1 MTTVLEMPNTK
12 PPTAT
17 VEALRQKQAIAR
29 AQAYVD
35 YGIYGLLDENNL
47 GELEALMDAGVS
59 SFKCF
64 MGNTF
69 GDLPAP
75 SDGAMLEGF
84 EILARRG
91 YRCTVHAENASI
103 MARRQAKLE
112 AAGRTDPLAHL
123 AARPEVCAMEAVG
136 RAIIFAEWTGAR
148 LHIAHKSSKDALYLI
163 RDAKRRGVDVT
174 VETCPQYLLLST
186 EDMKVQGGVMR
197 VNPPIREPGHQEPL
211 WEALREGVVD
221 MIATDHAPHT
231 PEEKTR
237 ASVWQCDCGFPGVET
252 QMPLMLTEVNRGRM
266 TIMDYVRWACANPA
280 RAWGLYPTK
289 GVIQPG
295 ADADVVLVDL
305 GRRARHR
312 PGLALLQEQ
321 DLAVARSPREGA
333 ASADDGPRQG
343 RDARRQAGR
352 RSRLGQ
358 AGPPVDA
365 AAATAERRQ
374 DHRRHHRPGRRRAR
388 VRRHPRTAAEAGV
401 TDRRAL
407 AERLFGILRDLVA
420 IPSPF
425 PPGDTAAIAAFAADF
440 LTPFGYRV
448 ERHSRTPGIVNVVA
462 RLGTGRPSVVLNAH
476 ADTVGVGAQ
485 AAWTTEPLA
494 AALRDGRVYGLG
506 ACNCKSS
513 MAVHLWLAAEIAR
526 RGGPKAGEVV
536 FTFVGDEENL
546 GPDGLA
552 FLRDA
557 GAVKPTIL
565 IVAAQTRNR
574 LVTEERGV
582 MWVRVTARGK
592 AAHAGAPDTGDSA
605 ILRMHRIIT
614 AVERELAPG
623 CATGGRRAGSS
634 RRSASAASAA
644 ARTPTS
650 SPTGARSRS
659 TAASCPRKT
668 STARSPSSAGSS
680 RRRMSR
686 RTRSSSSSSPARPA
700 SAHRTMVPASVPSA
714 TPSSSSPAA
723 NPNG

>member
-1 MTTVLEMPNTK
+1 MTEVDILITGGRVVTPDSTFEASVAIAGEAIVAVGPRDALPPARETIDAAGKYVLPGAIDSHVHFRAPGYDYKEDWQTGTGGAARGGVTTVLEMPNTK

-29 AQAYVD
+29 AHAYVD

-237 ASVWQCDCGFPGVET
+237 ASIWQCDCGFPGVET
-252 QMPLMLTEVNRGRM
+252 QMALMLTEVNRGRM

-305 GRRARHR
+305 AAERAIDQGSLFSRSKISPWHGRRVK
-312 PGLALLQEQ
+312 GLPVLTM
-321 DLAVARSPREGA
+321 VRGKVVMR
-333 ASADDGPRQG
+333 DGK
-343 RDARRQAGR
+343 
-352 RSRLGQ
+352 
-358 AGPPVDA
+358 
-365 AAATAERRQ
+365 
-374 DHRRHHRPGRRRAR
+374 
-388 VRRHPRTAAEAGV
+388 
-401 TDRRAL
+401 
-407 AERLFGILRDLVA
+407 LVA
-420 IPSPF
+420 DPGWGKPARQSM
-425 PPGDTAAIAAFAADF
+425 PPPRPRNVDKTTAAI
-440 LTPFGYRV
+440 T
-448 ERHSRTPGIVNVVA
+448 
-462 RLGTGRPSVVLNAH
+462 
-476 ADTVGVGAQ
+476 
-485 AAWTTEPLA
+485 
-494 AALRDGRVYGLG
+494 
-506 ACNCKSS
+506 
-513 MAVHLWLAAEIAR
+513 
-526 RGGPKAGEVV
+526 
-536 FTFVGDEENL
+536 
-546 GPDGLA
+546 
-552 FLRDA
+552 
-557 GAVKPTIL
+557 
-565 IVAAQTRNR
+565 
-574 LVTEERGV
+574 
-582 MWVRVTARGK
+582 
-592 AAHAGAPDTGDSA
+592 APD
-605 ILRMHRIIT
+605 
-614 AVERELAPG
+614 AV
-623 CATGGRRAGSS
+623 GRAYG
-634 RRSASAASAA
+634 
-644 ARTPTS
+644 
-650 SPTGARSRS
+650 
-659 TAASCPRKT
+659 
-668 STARSPSSAGSS
+668 
-680 RRRMSR
+680 
-686 RTRSSSSSSPARPA
+686 
-700 SAHRTMVPASVPSA
+700 A
-714 TPSSSSPAA
+714 TPAPRQKRA
-723 NPNG
+723 